1 MKLQGFYARLL
12 LWRARNITERQFI
25 LILSFVTGILGGLAA
40 IVLKN
45 SVAFI
50 HSLLN
55 YIIDKENV
63 NLLYLAFPIIG
74 ILLTVIYVRVFVKDN
89 ISHGISRILFA
100 ISKRKGEMAQHNS
113 YSSLIASALTV
124 GFGGS
129 VGLEAPI
136 ALTGSS
142 IGSNFGRL
150 FRLSHRYTILLI
162 GCGSAGA
169 IAAIF
174 KAPIAAVIFA
184 LEVLMLDLTM
194 GSIIPLLI
202 SSATGATLS
211 YFLLGKSAV
220 LDFTLYEPFTLNNFP
235 YYIVLGIFCGLVSYY
250 VTKATSKIENRFSN
264 VKKTYQK
271 LLIGGFIL
279 SVLIFIFPPLY
290 GEGYETLRNILT
302 GNYQEVTNG
311 SMFFQ
316 FKDTY
321 WIFIL
326 YLGFILIFKVIAM
339 AVTTGSGGVG
349 GIFAPSLFMGGVTG
363 FIGASLINTFNFGNV
378 SEKNF
383 SLVGMAG
390 VMAGVMHAPL
400 TAVFLIAEITGGY
413 GLFIPL
419 IITSAFSY
427 LTIMYFEPHSLYTKR
442 LAARGELITH
452 HKDKAVLTLLD
463 LHSVIEKDLR
473 SVKPS
478 ATLGELVK
486 IISQSSRNVFP
497 VMDDND
503 NLLGIV
509 QLDNIREMM
518 FDPTLYNKVVMEDVM
533 VMPPAYILITDSM
546 GKVMRKFET
555 TGAWNLPVIEESGRY
570 VGFIS
575 KAKIFNAYRK
585 ILVDFSEE

>member
-1 MKLQGFYARLL
+1 M
-12 LWRARNITERQFI
+12 
-25 LILSFVTGILGGLAA
+25 GILGGLAA
-40 IVLKN
+40 IILKN
-45 SVAFI
+45 SVSFI

-55 YIIDKENV
+55 FIIDKENV
-63 NLLYLAFPIIG
+63 NFLYLAFPIIG
-74 ILLTVIYVRVFVKDN
+74 IFFTVIYVKYVVKDN
-89 ISHGISRILFA
+89 ISHGITRILFA
-100 ISKRKGEMAQHNS
+100 ISKRKGEMARHNN

-150 FRLSHRYTILLI
+150 FRLSHRHTILLI

-174 KAPIAAVIFA
+174 KAPIAAVIFS

-194 GSIIPLLI
+194 GSIVPLLI

-211 YFLLGKSAV
+211 YFLLGKNAV
-220 LDFTLYEPFTLNNFP
+220 FDFTQYESFTLNNFP
-235 YYIVLGIFCGLVSYY
+235 YYIVLGIFCGFVSYY
-250 VTKATSKIENRFSN
+250 FTKASSRIENRFGKI
-264 VKKTYQK
+264 KKTYQK
-271 LLIGGFIL
+271 LFIGGIIL
-279 SVLIFIFPPLY
+279 SILIFIFPPLY

-302 GNYQEVTNG
+302 GNYHEATNG

-321 WIFIL
+321 WIFIV
-326 YLGFILIFKVIAM
+326 YLSFILIFKVIAM

-349 GIFAPSLFMGGVTG
+349 GIFAPSLFMGGITG
-363 FIGASLINTFNFGNV
+363 FIGASLINSFHFGNV

-463 LHSVIEKDLR
+463 LQSVIEKDLR
-473 SVKPS
+473 TVKPS

-497 VMDDND
+497 VIGDDE
-503 NLLGIV
+503 NLMGIV

-518 FDPTLYNKVVMEDVM
+518 FDQTLYNTVVMEDVM
-533 VMPPAYILITDSM
+533 VMPPAYILTTDTM
-546 GKVMRKFET
+546 AKVMRKFEAT
-555 TGAWNLPVIEESGRY
+555 SAWNLPVIEESGRY